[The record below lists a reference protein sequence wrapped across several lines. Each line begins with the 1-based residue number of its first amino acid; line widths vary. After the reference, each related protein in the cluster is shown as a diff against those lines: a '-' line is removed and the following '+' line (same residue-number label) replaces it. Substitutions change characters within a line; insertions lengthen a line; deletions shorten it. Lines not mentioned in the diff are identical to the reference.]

1 MLASRYKC
9 RAEGLDTISS
19 SPNRNGMPPPAPLPF
34 VQARS
39 PIAKL
44 NLILEQIESFLE
56 FELSVENI
64 YDMVV
69 VGKDA

>member
-1 MLASRYKC
+1 
-9 RAEGLDTISS
+9 
-19 SPNRNGMPPPAPLPF
+19 MPPPAPLPF